1 MVKSCVPFRLTRG
14 YGAECLFC
22 VLGRESKLNILE
34 NHSSLL
40 VLPLPIED
48 ERRGLVLSLNTD
60 VRSFGGGV
68 TTNYAYLVVATEES
82 DSLNGEKG
90 LSGTN
95 TVTRTK
101 SSVAAKAS
109 APEKQF
115 MKGLKLLPCD

>member
-1 MVKSCVPFRLTRG
+1 M
-14 YGAECLFC
+14 
-22 VLGRESKLNILE
+22 NILE